1 MSGPYCGDGAM
12 ALAHLT
18 ERWPNHD
25 QRFFLDSERKNMMS
39 SMMGHN
45 PQSKPNTKVPLRLL
59 SEMDMAWST
68 ICTLSTARGEP
79 SVMLNLAIAF
89 CTVTCPLDESA
100 LSHAQQPRS

>member
-1 MSGPYCGDGAM
+1 MSGPYCGDGVLT
-12 ALAHLT
+12 LAHLT

-25 QRFFLDSERKNMMS
+25 QRFFLACERKTMMS

-59 SEMDMAWST
+59 SEMDMAWSP

-79 SVMLNLAIAF
+79 SVMLKLAIAF

-100 LSHAQQPRS
+100 LIHA